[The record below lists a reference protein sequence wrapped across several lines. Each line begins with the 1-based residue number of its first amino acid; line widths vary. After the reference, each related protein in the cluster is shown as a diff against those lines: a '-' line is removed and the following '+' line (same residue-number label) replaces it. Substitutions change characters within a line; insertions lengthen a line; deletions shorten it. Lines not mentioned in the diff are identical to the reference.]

1 MDEIQSLKAQL
12 NNLLLRV
19 SELESKVATL
29 EKRLDD
35 KDFQVLNETPN
46 LWDK

>member
-19 SELESKVATL
+19 SDLESKVVTL
-29 EKRLDD
+29 EKRLND

-46 LWDK
+46 L

>member
-29 EKRLDD
+29 EKKTKWQRFSSF
-35 KDFQVLNETPN
+35 KRNS
-46 LWDK
+46 

>member
-29 EKRLDD
+29 EK
-35 KDFQVLNETPN
+35 KT
-46 LWDK
+46 K

>member
-29 EKRLDD
+29 EKD
-35 KDFQVLNETPN
+35 
-46 LWDK
+46 

>member
-19 SELESKVATL
+19 SELESKVTTL
-29 EKRLDD
+29 EKRLND

-46 LWDK
+46 L

>member
-29 EKRLDD
+29 EKRPND

-46 LWDK
+46 L

>member
-12 NNLLLRV
+12 NQLLLRV

-29 EKRLDD
+29 EKD
-35 KDFQVLNETPN
+35 
-46 LWDK
+46 

>member
-29 EKRLDD
+29 EKILND

-46 LWDK
+46 L

>member
-19 SELESKVATL
+19 SELESKVGTL
-29 EKRLDD
+29 EKRLND

-46 LWDK
+46 L